1 MARPRFFLDIEITDG
16 VQSIQLPS
24 KQAHHA
30 ERTLRLAAGEEVVV
44 FNGSGPQ
51 WSGKIA
57 FRDKAVFVDDL
68 HKEDSSV
75 ESPVEIILVQSLVNP
90 EKMDWIVEKAVE
102 AGVSEVHLVPAS
114 RSVTKLSGERL
125 EKRIAKLKDA
135 VVAAS
140 EQCGRNILMKIS
152 AHASLKK
159 AFESIDAD
167 EKILL
172 APGSTQKADLSAES
186 KSVALA
192 VGPEGGFSPE
202 EIELADGLGW
212 KPLLLGPRVLRTE
225 TAGLAAAVW
234 VNTKMGDY

>member
-1 MARPRFFLDIEITDG
+1 MARPRFFLDAEISND
-16 VQSIQLPS
+16 SIQLPS

-30 ERTLRLAAGEEVVV
+30 ERTLRLAAGEPVVV
-44 FNGSGPQ
+44 FNGSGSQ

-57 FRDKAVFVDDL
+57 FREKSVFVDEL
-68 HKEDSSV
+68 KKEESNV
-75 ESPVEIILVQSLVNP
+75 ESPIKIILVQSLVNP

-102 AGVSEVHLVPAS
+102 AGVSEVHLIPAA

-125 EKRIAKLKDA
+125 AKRIAKLEDA
-135 VVAAS
+135 VVSAS
-140 EQCGRNILMKIS
+140 EQCGRNLIMKIS

-159 AFESIDAD
+159 AFESIVAD

-202 EIELADGLGW
+202 EIDLAQSLGW
-212 KPLLLGPRVLRTE
+212 KSLLLGPRVLRTE

-234 VNTKMGDY
+234 VNTKIGDF